1 MDQSW
6 KQPPIVYNRYKNLI
20 VSVEEAISN
29 LGWGFPLA
37 VFLCLVQTVVI
48 YNDGVER
55 GFSIISKK
63 KTVLRCFYKGRVKW
77 IVRR

>member
-6 KQPPIVYNRYKNLI
+6 KQPPIIYNRYKKLI

-37 VFLCLVQTVVI
+37 VFYALYQAVI
-48 YNDGVER
+48 IQNDGVER
-55 GFSIISKK
+55 GFFVI
-63 KTVLRCFYKGRVKW
+63 
-77 IVRR
+77 

>member
-6 KQPPIVYNRYKNLI
+6 KQPPIIYNRYKKLI

-37 VFLCLVQTVVI
+37 VFLCLVPSCII
-48 YNDGVER
+48 YNDGMER
-55 GFSIISKK
+55 HFLLFKK
-63 KTVLRCFYKGRVKW
+63 KSCFEVFYKGRAKW
-77 IVRR
+77 IMRR

>member
-6 KQPPIVYNRYKNLI
+6 KQPPIIYNRYKKLI

-37 VFLCLVQTVVI
+37 VFLCLVPNCCYLCGT
-48 YNDGVER
+48 R
-55 GFSIISKK
+55 LFIISKK
-63 KTVLRCFYKGRVKW
+63 KPALRYFYKGRAKW